1 VAPDRW
7 DSHYA
12 GGPDRRRRGG
22 QRCGIGAPEC
32 DAEGIIVYDRELRYQ
47 MWNRF
52 MEQLTGRRAEDVLV
66 WRENSNRVMK
76 SLHT

>member
-1 VAPDRW
+1 VGV
-7 DSHYA
+7 S
-12 GGPDRRRRGG
+12 
-22 QRCGIGAPEC
+22 GAASAHQSATP
-32 DAEGIIVYDRELRYQ
+32 IIVYDRELRYQ